1 MSRIG
6 LKLVVLELDIN
17 IRGCSD
23 KISYQ
28 YHAVSALIA
37 LILISNSL
45 SWQCLESAKLLG
57 VFVSP
62 EVYLKLLLP
71 HVKDSTSCS
80 SASPWAPLMVLGSVL
95 RGSTREALG
104 PHLIEIGDTLAHP
117 EVCQGSQQVRDS
129 ELSECSLSILK
140 KCSLSDLPRQRPE
153 FNYFQSDLPI
163 LVVLP
168 GIHYI
173 FGKVMQPTNNIMAS
187 NSRKDYHNQQ
197 HSHLV
202 TFYGPNFSK
211 MICYTLLKTTICTL
225 IG

>member
-1 MSRIG
+1 MSCFDT
-6 LKLVVLELDIN
+6 LCPLWL
-17 IRGCSD
+17 
-23 KISYQ
+23 
-28 YHAVSALIA
+28 HWF
-37 LILISNSL
+37 LISNSL

-95 RGSTREALG
+95 GGSSREALG

-129 ELSECSLSILK
+129 ERSAFWVLAIHFKGVHAVTCHGKDQNSI
-140 KCSLSDLPRQRPE
+140 
-153 FNYFQSDLPI
+153 I

-173 FGKVMQPTNNIMAS
+173 CGEVMQPTNNMAS
-187 NSRKDYHNQQ
+187 SSRKDYHNQK

-202 TFYGPNFSK
+202 APIFPKWYATH
-211 MICYTLLKTTICTL
+211 C
-225 IG
+225 

>member
-23 KISYQ
+23 KISYINITLCQ
-28 YHAVSALIA
+28 LWLHWF
-37 LILISNSL
+37 LISNSL

-140 KCSLSDLPRQRPE
+140 ECSRSDLPRQRPE
-153 FNYFQSDLPI
+153 FRYFQSDLPI

-168 GIHYI
+168 GIHY